1 MIYFNNLEL
10 ISQDSFESIVFS
22 FSTRWCDWTWK
33 SSTVLSGNLSEI
45 RFELGIFSI
54 EYWWITDS
62 GFNFKSI
69 FWSLD
74 HIL

>member
-10 ISQDSFESIVFS
+10 ISQDSFESIVFC
-22 FSTRWCDWTWK
+22 FSTRWCYWTRK
-33 SSTVLSGNLSEI
+33 SSAVLSGNLSEI

-54 EYWWITDS
+54 EYWRITDS

-74 HIL
+74 HIF